1 MSSFKLRLS
10 RTATT
15 GIAIVCGI
23 AIGVVF
29 YLMRPDPKR
38 EAILDG
44 GVVAICEENPCR
56 DADARAQW
64 RHNLDIHNPDIVI
77 TPYHEAQLH
86 YMRRGKDEIV
96 VVQSS
101 DDDTWIPVHLMSSH

>member
-10 RTATT
+10 RPATI
-15 GIAIVCGI
+15 GIAIAGGI
-23 AIGVVF
+23 AIGIVF
-29 YLMRPDPKR
+29 YLMRQDPKR
-38 EAILDG
+38 EAILDA

-77 TPYHEAQLH
+77 SPYEEAQLH
-86 YMRRGKDEIV
+86 YMRRGKEEV
-96 VVQSS
+96 VSVQQS
-101 DDDTWIPVHLMSSH
+101 DGDTWIPVHLMKSH